1 MSLQAALV
9 FSGCG
14 TQGVV
19 VVVVDAA
26 AVVVVD
32 APLVDVV
39 DAPVVVDPAAAVEV
53 VLGAVVFG
61 DVLGVVVVVVV
72 VTVVVDELV
81 VGSVVLVVVVV
92 VGRVQSFRQPSL
104 SSALPSSHSSQGCTI
119 PSPQ

>member
-1 MSLQAALV
+1 MLWQ
-9 FSGCG
+9 FSGTG
-14 TQGVV
+14 TQGAVVVVVLPAEDVVVVEAPVVEVVVGAVVLGEVEGVV
-19 VVVVDAA
+19 VVVV
-26 AVVVVD
+26 
-32 APLVDVV
+32 
-39 DAPVVVDPAAAVEV
+39 
-53 VLGAVVFG
+53 G
-61 DVLGVVVVVVV
+61 